1 MAGESH
7 LLQTGLRKTIFK
19 LNLNIYMARHKNTER
34 GIRKLTRLGDSYAI
48 TLPIDLIRELSWREK
63 QKVEVVRRGKTLVV
77 RDWE

>member
-1 MAGESH
+1 
-7 LLQTGLRKTIFK
+7 
-19 LNLNIYMARHKNTER
+19 MARHKNTER